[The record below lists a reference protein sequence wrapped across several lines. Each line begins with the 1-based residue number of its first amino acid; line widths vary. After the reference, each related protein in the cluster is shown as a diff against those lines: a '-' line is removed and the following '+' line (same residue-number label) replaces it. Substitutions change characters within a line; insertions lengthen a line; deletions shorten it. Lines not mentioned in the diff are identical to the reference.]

1 MSASTVLSSRHSGS
15 TLSGAA
21 TPGKVIGPSF
31 SADEIADAVEAVLS
45 TYKAERTS
53 GERFIETV
61 KRVGLD
67 PFKTAA
73 NAVRVTTARSPA

>member
-1 MSASTVLSSRHSGS
+1 MLA
-15 TLSGAA
+15 
-21 TPGKVIGPSF
+21 
-31 SADEIADAVEAVLS
+31 
-45 TYKAERTS
+45 TYKQERGA

-73 NAVRVTTARSPA
+73 NAVRVTTARTPA